1 MHGLQLVDTD
11 DTFGSATTGVR
22 NEVLTLHVTSGH
34 GYLSLDGVAP
44 TDRSGWD
51 PSSSSPPWRH
61 LMGAG
66 GRQEK
71 ELQVRGL
78 LKDLNFLLAPLT
90 YRNQPGF
97 SGKDTVTMVV
107 RRLRRGGDFHHALTS
122 IFPLSLLSPLS
133 LPLSL
138 LCLSSL
144 SPLSP

>member
-1 MHGLQLVDTD
+1 
-11 DTFGSATTGVR
+11 
-22 NEVLTLHVTSGH
+22 
-34 GYLSLDGVAP
+34 
-44 TDRSGWD
+44 
-51 PSSSSPPWRH
+51 
-61 LMGAG
+61 MGAG

-133 LPLSL
+133 L

-144 SPLSP
+144 SLGDGPRWGQHCRGRVGGSHAPQQPSHHYV